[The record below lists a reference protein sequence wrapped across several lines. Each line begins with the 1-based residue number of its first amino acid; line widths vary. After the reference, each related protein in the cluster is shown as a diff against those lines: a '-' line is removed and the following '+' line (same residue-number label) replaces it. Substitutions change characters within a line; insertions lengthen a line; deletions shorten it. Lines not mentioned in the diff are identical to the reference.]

1 MKFTNDYFWGVLLVA
16 LGAVIILK
24 NYFHINI
31 PVVRTLFACIF
42 IYIGITTL
50 FGGFASRSNDMMLFD
65 EGNIELTESSPEYS
79 ILFSM
84 GTVDLSNLKINN
96 NAGNMKIN
104 VIFGSGEIKVSPKSP
119 VILKVNSAF
128 ASSSFPDGSSL
139 IFGDHTYKAGNSTGN
154 NPVTV
159 EVSAVFSRLK
169 VTEIP

>member
-1 MKFTNDYFWGVLLVA
+1 MKFSNEYFWGVLLVA
-16 LGAVIILK
+16 LGLIIILK

-31 PVVRTLFACIF
+31 PVVRTFFACIF
-42 IYIGITTL
+42 IYIGIMML
-50 FGGFASRSNDMMLFD
+50 FGGFASKSNDMMLFD
-65 EGNIELTESSPEYS
+65 EGNIEITESSPEYS

-84 GTVDLSNLKINN
+84 GTVDLTNLKTDT
-96 NAGNMKIN
+96 NAKEIKIN
-104 VIFGSGEIKVSPKSP
+104 VIFGSGEVKLSPKSP

-139 IFGDHTYKAGNSTGN
+139 VFGDYTYRAGNSSGN

-169 VTEIP
+169 VSEIP